1 MGDWLSAIVMQVPI
15 PIFSVKKN
23 SVYPFLQGQVSWS
36 LTDSNKER
44 GTNMTKSILKI
55 MRYTLLVVLAMAM
68 LTACAKDTP
77 APTPVPAE
85 DQSATTE
92 KAPLNIMALS
102 GPTGMG
108 MVKLMDDSAAGV
120 TLGEYNISLVG
131 AADEITGKIINKEID
146 IAAVPCNLASVLYNK
161 TEGQVQVAA
170 INTLGVL
177 YVLEKGDEIQSVAD
191 LKGKTIVST
200 GKGTTPEYVLNY
212 LLEANGLD
220 PQKDVTIE
228 YKAEAA
234 ELAAALQSGTATIA
248 LAPQPFATTV
258 MAKNAGVRVAL
269 DVTEEW
275 EKAQGAD
282 PKALVTG
289 TIIVRKE
296 VLENNKEA
304 VDQFL
309 AEYQASTA
317 YINDNLTEGATLVE
331 KYNIAPAAIAEK
343 AIPQCNIVYMDNDE
357 MQKNIE
363 AYLTILHAANP
374 ASVGGKLPDEQF
386 YYHHQ

>member
-1 MGDWLSAIVMQVPI
+1 
-15 PIFSVKKN
+15 
-23 SVYPFLQGQVSWS
+23 
-36 LTDSNKER
+36 
-44 GTNMTKSILKI
+44 MTKSILKI

-317 YINDNLTEGATLVE
+317 YINDNLTEGAALVE